1 MKIRELITEGLNRKK
16 VRDAL
21 WAEWQQDAWAGD
33 EQTPEEM
40 DDDDYQDFESIVDII
55 VAWGDKQG
63 IANAAVAVA
72 RYVTNSDQNLQS
84 ILHGGQGGVNEG
96 RDAPLYHI
104 MGEQKAQYVFTKDVM
119 PARWTH
125 NIPGVGKVSGNSFSR
140 NKFLQQE
147 QNMVVRLTVNQS
159 LLARNHKIIPLNAEL
174 VHSFTQHNDF
184 LNDYGMPPETLSQYK
199 PEEPDDR
206 TKPDVDRFDE
216 EFVVGDI
223 KQLHRYIISI
233 DIWGDLN
240 YAEDQG
246 RFLIAM
252 MKYAKKFNIPVN
264 IPDEA
269 KAFVNAVISRK
280 KKHNSK

>member
-1 MKIRELITEGLNRKK
+1 
-16 VRDAL
+16 
-21 WAEWQQDAWAGD
+21 
-33 EQTPEEM
+33 
-40 DDDDYQDFESIVDII
+40 
-55 VAWGDKQG
+55 
-63 IANAAVAVA
+63 
-72 RYVTNSDQNLQS
+72 
-84 ILHGGQGGVNEG
+84 
-96 RDAPLYHI
+96 
-104 MGEQKAQYVFTKDVM
+104 
-119 PARWTH
+119 
-125 NIPGVGKVSGNSFSR
+125 
-140 NKFLQQE
+140 
-147 QNMVVRLTVNQS
+147 MVVRLTVNQS